1 MLPVGSAAINM
12 DDLMNKLQN
21 VLNDEQSMKQIKELA
36 DMLAG
41 EMGGQQGTSADGGGS
56 SAQSAPV
63 QQNNAPP
70 PDFAKLL
77 QGLGGMMTSQ
87 GGQSS
92 AAQGTSAT
100 AAGADSPFGGLDVS
114 KLMKFQSVMQSASK
128 PDKNIDLLMA
138 LRPLLKEENQV
149 KIDRLV
155 KIFRLFA
162 VYPALKESGLLG
174 GDLLGLF

>member
-21 VLNDEQSMKQIKELA
+21 VLNDEESMKQIKELA

-41 EMGGQQGTSADGGGS
+41 EMGGQQEDSPNGGGGA
-56 SAQSAPV
+56 AQTVPI

-77 QGLGGMMTSQ
+77 QGLGGMMNTQ
-87 GGQSS
+87 GGQST
-92 AAQGTSAT
+92 AAQGTSSSGT
-100 AAGADSPFGGLDVS
+100 NSPFGGLDVS

-155 KIFRLFA
+155 KIFRLFS

>member
-21 VLNDEQSMKQIKELA
+21 VLNDEESMKQIKELA

-41 EMGGQQGTSADGGGS
+41 ETGGQQGASAVGGDS
-56 SAQSAPV
+56 AAQSAPA
-63 QQNNAPP
+63 QQNSPP
-70 PDFAKLL
+70 PDLAKLL

-92 AAQGTSAT
+92 AAQGTSAP
-100 AAGADSPFGGLDVS
+100 AAGADLPFGGLDVS

-128 PDKNIDLLMA
+128 PNKNIDLLMA
-138 LRPLLKEENQV
+138 LRPLLKEENQA